1 MQVCEKIKH
10 LRQAQNLSQEY
21 VAEKLGMTANGYGG
35 IERGEVDIKL
45 SRLQQLSELFGV
57 ELIELLNRSEQ
68 TIFNLIVDTGTQS
81 YSNYTIG
88 SKSSEHANFK
98 HEIEKLQLVVEKLE
112 SMLESQKAE
121 ITYLKEIIELMKAK
135 QAN

>member
-10 LRQAQNLSQEY
+10 LRQAQNLSQEE

-45 SRLQQLSELFGV
+45 SRLQQLSELFSV
-57 ELIELLNRSEQ
+57 ELFELLDRREQ
-68 TIFNLIVDTGTQS
+68 NVFNFSDATTQNHWNIS
-81 YSNYTIG
+81 
-88 SKSSEHANFK
+88 SKSPEHTNFK

-121 ITYLKEIIELMKAK
+121 ISYLKEIIELMKK
-135 QAN
+135 SKS

>member
-1 MQVCEKIKH
+1 MKVNEKIKD
-10 LRQAQNLSQEY
+10 LRKAQGLSQEE
-21 VAEKLGMTANGYGG
+21 VAMKLEMSANGYGG

-81 YSNYTIG
+81 YSNCTIG
-88 SKSSEHANFK
+88 SKSSEPANLK
-98 HEIEKLQLVVEKLE
+98 HENEKLQLVVEKLE
-112 SMLESQKAE
+112 SMLEAQKAE
-121 ITYLKEIIELMKAK
+121 ISYLKEIIELMKK
-135 QAN
+135 

>member
-10 LRQAQNLSQEY
+10 LRQAQNLSQED

-45 SRLQQLSELFGV
+45 SRLEQLSELFGV
-57 ELIELLNRSEQ
+57 ELIELLNRTEQ
-68 TIFNLIVDTGTQS
+68 NVFNFSDTQ
-81 YSNYTIG
+81 NHCNIG
-88 SKSSEHANFK
+88 SKSSEQANFK

-121 ITYLKEIIELMKAK
+121 ISYLKEIIELMKSK
-135 QAN
+135 S